1 MSHQVN
7 WTRATLAEALGGRL
21 EGPDGVVRAM
31 RDPLEA
37 GSDDVVVVRQEK
49 YLSACLQSPAGLI
62 VLGEVVST
70 QAVSTEAV
78 LNQTVSNGA
87 PISQEDRVGRAFLRV
102 SDPELA
108 WERLLHH
115 FSPHL
120 EYPPGIHPS
129 AQVHPSAMIGE
140 NVHIGPNVTVE
151 QGAQIGARSR
161 ILAGS
166 LIAQDARL
174 GRDCLIHPNVSI
186 LHNVT
191 LGDRVLVQSGAVV
204 GSDGFGFRRTPEHHH
219 IRLPQIGTVIIEED
233 VEIGANSVVDRGALG
248 ATRIG
253 ARTKIGPACIVA
265 HNGQIGQDV
274 LLIGAVQLAGS
285 VTVGDRAV
293 LWGQVGVI
301 GHLRIGAGAT
311 VTAQSGVSK
320 DLPPDQVY
328 RGSPARPYREQM
340 RLEARIHD
348 LERMAERIKQLED
361 RLAQQG
367 SAKPQQSSP
376 EIGHSRPNPHESGD
390 A

>member
-1 MSHQVN
+1 MSDQAN
-7 WTRATLAEALGGRL
+7 WTRITLAEALGGRL
-21 EGPDGVVRAM
+21 EGPDGAVLAL

-49 YLSACLQSPAGLI
+49 YLSVCLQSPAGLI
-62 VLGEVVST
+62 VVGET
-70 QAVSTEAV
+70 APDGALEA
-78 LNQTVSNGA
+78 SKHR
-87 PISQEDRVGRAFLRV
+87 SGRAFLRV
-102 SDPELA
+102 PDTELA
-108 WERLLHH
+108 WERLLHQ
-115 FSPHL
+115 FAPHL
-120 EYPPGIHPS
+120 EYPPGIHPG

-140 NVHIGPNVTVE
+140 NVHIGPNVTIE
-151 QGAQIGARSR
+151 QGAQVGAGSM
-161 ILAGS
+161 IMSGS
-166 LIAQDARL
+166 LIAQNARL
-174 GRDCLIHPNVSI
+174 GRGCLIYPNVSI

>member
-1 MSHQVN
+1 MSHQAH
-7 WTRATLAEALGGRL
+7 WTRTTLAEALGGRL
-21 EGPDGVVRAM
+21 EGPDGAVLAV

-37 GSDDVVVVRQEK
+37 GSDDAVVVRQEK
-49 YLSACLQSPAGLI
+49 YLSVCLQSPAGLVVI
-62 VLGEVVST
+62 GE
-70 QAVSTEAV
+70 
-78 LNQTVSNGA
+78 TVSDEA
-87 PISQEDRVGRAFLRV
+87 LLTEKHRSGRAFLRV
-102 SDPELA
+102 ADTELA

-115 FSPHL
+115 FAPHL
-120 EYPPGIHPS
+120 EYPPSTHPS
-129 AQVHPSAMIGE
+129 AQVHPSAVIGE
-140 NVHIGPNVTVE
+140 NVHIGPNVTIE
-151 QGAQIGARSR
+151 QGAQVGADSL
-161 ILAGS
+161 IMSGS
-166 LIAQDARL
+166 LIGQDACL
-174 GRDCLIHPNVSI
+174 GRGCQIHPNVSI
-186 LHNVT
+186 LHGVI

-219 IRLPQIGTVIIEED
+219 IRLPQIGTVVIEDD

-285 VTVGDRAV
+285 VAVGDRAV

-301 GHLRIGAGAT
+301 GHLTIGAGAT

-348 LERMAERIKQLED
+348 LERMAQRIKQLED

-367 SAKPQQSSP
+367 FVKPEQTSP